1 MKKVLICIPIIL
13 LTLAFSVPDSFYPID
28 GYERTGIDRLAQLE
42 KIVRDSIAYNRIPA
56 GAYLSVEDIKL
67 RLTGKQDSA
76 IAYMTEDAE
85 FQKKIGGLFYGLDQ
99 SYSISVL
106 DMTDSTNLKY
116 AARNETRGYQP
127 GSVGK
132 LAILIAMFDQLEKL
146 CPDDWGAR
154 VNLLKY
160 KRVKGGPFAVY
171 DHHTIPVYDIEQ
183 DKLTRRTARED
194 DVFSLYEWIDHMVA
208 VSNNGAASVVYRE
221 ALLLKVFG
229 EKYFDLTDEEAMQWF
244 KDTDRGE
251 VTRLANEVVNEPLRA
266 MGITEDE
273 WRLGG
278 FFTNGGERYVGRMG
292 GSIGSPKGLMK
303 FLINLE
309 QGKAVDSL
317 SSLEMKRIMYQTE
330 RRIRYAYSHE
340 LDSAAVYFKSGS
352 FYKCDKSKGACGDYA
367 GNVFNYMNSVIIVE
381 HPDDGP
387 KYIVCLMTNV
397 LRKNSATDHM
407 YLASRIDKVLQEVNQ
422 PKASATGQ

>member
-1 MKKVLICIPIIL
+1 MKKVLICIPVIL
-13 LTLAFSVPDSFYPID
+13 LTLAFAVPDSFYPID

-266 MGITEDE
+266 MGIAEDE

>member
-1 MKKVLICIPIIL
+1 MKKVLICIPVIL
-13 LTLAFSVPDSFYPID
+13 LTLAFAVPDSFYPID

-381 HPDDGP
+381 HPNDGP